1 MYCNT
6 YVTIKHVHPGWTTY
20 NEIKT
25 TIKYS
30 NATLDE
36 RPLCKYCN

>member
-1 MYCNT
+1 MQLSNMYIPDGPLT
-6 YVTIKHVHPGWTTY
+6 MK
-20 NEIKT
+20 IKT